1 MRITELRVDLENLD
15 SVLERSRTEFLG
27 SIEAYPDFR
36 SRFSIGL
43 LDPNTNIKYF
53 ELLESEEVCASF
65 MLVYKQMRL
74 NLKIVR
80 VCFLTQVIVSK
91 RFRGQGLTYRIA
103 EYAERQAISDRIA
116 VTFVVAR
123 RTVKDLYAKL
133 GFVGFSHFCRISL
146 REPGGSGISNLKK
159 IISPQES
166 DLKSIL
172 AMYEDSYSELNFH
185 FDRCEESF
193 KGILKLP
200 KYCLQIAS
208 DKSFYF
214 VSSSNEVIEIGM
226 QKKVAKR
233 DVVSTLLSEGF
244 DCLKLHRDHEIS
256 KYAVSQGMEYS
267 ERFESREGHLLRI
280 HIENLTAPQVKDLEA
295 YTKFPGAQSAEILE
309 IDQW

>member
-1 MRITELRVDLENLD
+1 MRITELRVNLKNLD
-15 SVLERSRTEFLG
+15 SVLDRSRTEFLG
-27 SIEAYPDFR
+27 SVEAYPDFR
-36 SRFSIGL
+36 ARFSIGL
-43 LDPNTNIKYF
+43 LDPNTEIKYF
-53 ELLESEEVCASF
+53 EMLESEEVCASF
-65 MLVYKQMRL
+65 MLVYKQLRL
-74 NLKIVR
+74 NLKVVR

-123 RTVKDLYAKL
+123 RAVRDLYAKL

-146 REPGGSGISNLKK
+146 REPGGVGISNLKK
-159 IISPQES
+159 ITSPQES

-172 AMYEDSYSELNFH
+172 SMYEESYSELNFH
-185 FDRCEESF
+185 FNRCEESF
-193 KGILKLP
+193 KGFLNLP

-226 QKKVAKR
+226 LKKAKSS
-233 DVVSTLLSEGF
+233 DVLSTLLSEGF

-256 KYAVSQGMEYS
+256 NYAVSQGMHYS
-267 ERFESREGHLLRI
+267 ERFESREGHLLKI
-280 HIENLTAPQVKDLEA
+280 HIENLSVSQARDLET
-295 YTKFPGAQSAEILE
+295 YTKFPGTQSAEILE